1 MKKLQ
6 IEKETAQGIYPES
19 PDWFKKVLIKS
30 FGKECFEKKVI
41 TDFKDIQSF
50 AIACEVCGTTE
61 DEFNERFN
69 NIGLDIDTINYEKA
83 KIVCKAI
90 NQGWKAD
97 YNDPSQKKWFPV
109 FRVLSSG
116 FGFSFTGYICDYS
129 LTAVGSRLCLKDEAR
144 SNFAGTQ
151 FTEIFEKLIM

>member
-1 MKKLQ
+1 MKKLK
-6 IEKETAQGIYPES
+6 I
-19 PDWFKKVLIKS
+19 
-30 FGKECFEKKVI
+30 EKKVI

-61 DEFNERFN
+61 DEFNQRFN

-97 YNDPSQKKWFPV
+97 YNDTNQKKWFPV
-109 FRVLSSG
+109 FQVLSSG
-116 FGFSFTGYICDYS
+116 FGFSDSYSYYVFTYAYS
-129 LTAVGSRLCLKDEAR
+129 GSRLCLKDEAR
-144 SNFAGTQ
+144 SDFAGTQ
-151 FTEIFEKLIM
+151 FSEIFEKLIL